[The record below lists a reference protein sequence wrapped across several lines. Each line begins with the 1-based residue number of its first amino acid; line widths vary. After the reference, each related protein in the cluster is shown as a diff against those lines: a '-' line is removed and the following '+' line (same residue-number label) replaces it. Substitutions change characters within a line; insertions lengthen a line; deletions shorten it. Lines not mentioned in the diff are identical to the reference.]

1 MFFRNE
7 GQFYKQI
14 DRSEEGE
21 EIVTHN
27 AQEAKTF
34 WTDVWGQKMEHIQD
48 AMWLKRNQERHE
60 WEEQTGMST
69 DFAGEAEED
78 SKLEGPWTRQGL
90 RTLANRFYQLT

>member
-1 MFFRNE
+1 MVKEKSRKN
-7 GQFYKQI
+7 
-14 DRSEEGE
+14 
-21 EIVTHN
+21 
-27 AQEAKTF
+27 
-34 WTDVWGQKMEHIQD
+34 
-48 AMWLKRNQERHE
+48 E